1 MKRIV
6 GNNFFDLEMKYV
18 WFSLVIGSVVGFFSS
33 YGNHVLLFSLLI
45 VLLAFFLLRYAVNLE
60 KVFFSLFLLV
70 IIIPKIPI
78 ISTSSR
84 VAIRFED
91 IFIVYLWVLAFI
103 YILKKDIKVPKNTVF
118 FWIGLYFLGA
128 LISTS
133 LGIFK
138 GNVTN
143 LFFFLRK
150 IEYVSLFF
158 FAYIVIN
165 KENIKKF
172 YKLIFISFGIVLFV
186 GMIQYSGI
194 LNQLGITQLFV
205 KYLQP
210 MSSRFW
216 VPLDAPTRSV
226 SSTFDGNYDLG
237 GYFIL
242 TVPFFLLLYFAKNRE
257 YKKAILLGFISSL
270 ILLAFSGS
278 RGPIIA
284 IFLIILFV
292 VIKHLFFSTQRK
304 MIKALFISIIF
315 LTLFV
320 GGYKIFFKLFFKRSS
335 NLIMIFQGDT
345 ANLNLKKLDESAYRR
360 QKHWIMSY
368 NAFITYPLFG
378 MGMGAFSEYFVTPDG
393 QYIQALGE
401 TGLTGLILFLCML
414 FYIIKMNLRTK
425 YYLKNLPQDRLNEL
439 SKNFIMALSLGI
451 LGLMA
456 DSVTISIF
464 DSSKVAMCFW
474 SFVGVA
480 AKLNSIIKS
489 EHSKLLSV
497 SGGVHDGE

>member
-6 GNNFFDLEMKYV
+6 GNNFFPLEMKYV
-18 WFSLVIGSVVGFFSS
+18 WSSVVIGFVLGFFSG
-33 YGNHVLLFSLLI
+33 YGNHVLLFSLLAI
-45 VLLAFFLLRYAVNLE
+45 PLAFFLLRYVVNLE
-60 KVFFSLFLLV
+60 KLFFTLFLMV
-70 IIIPKIPI
+70 IIVPKIPLV
-78 ISTSSR
+78 STGSR

-91 IFIVYLWVLAFI
+91 IFIVYLWVVTFI
-103 YILKKDIKVPKNTVF
+103 YILKKGMKVPKNTVF
-118 FWIGLYFLGA
+118 FWIGLYLLSGLTSTTLGYFR
-128 LISTS
+128 
-133 LGIFK
+133 GD
-138 GNVTN
+138 VTTP
-143 LFFFLRK
+143 LFFLRK
-150 IEYVSLFF
+150 VEYISLFF
-158 FAYIVIN
+158 FAYLLLDKN
-165 KENIKKF
+165 NITKF
-172 YKLIFISFGIVLFV
+172 YKLVFISFGIVLFV
-186 GMIQYSGI
+186 GVIQYSGI
-194 LNQLGITQLFV
+194 LNQLGITQLFLR
-205 KYLQP
+205 YLQP

-216 VPLDAPTRSV
+216 VPLNAPTRSV
-226 SSTFDGNYDLG
+226 CSTFDGNYDLG

-242 TVPFFLLLYFAKNRE
+242 TIPFFLLLYFGKNIE

-270 ILLAFSGS
+270 ILLGFSGS

-304 MIKALFISIIF
+304 MIKALFISIIL

-320 GGYKIFFKLFFKRSS
+320 GGYRMFFKLFFKRSS
-335 NLIMIFQGDT
+335 NLIMIFTGDT
-345 ANLNLKKLDESAYRR
+345 ASLNLKKLDESVYRR

-401 TGLTGLILFLCML
+401 TGLTGLVLFLCML

-425 YYLKNLPQDRLNEL
+425 YYLENLAQDRLNEL
-439 SKNFIMALSLGI
+439 NRNFIMALSLGI

-489 EHSKLLSV
+489 EYSKLLSL
-497 SGGVHDGE
+497 SGGVHDGK